1 MRNRLVV
8 RAAFAPL
15 VALAC
20 SVPASAAEIH
30 LETVAEGVWV
40 ARTHET
46 SRLGLNALVVDRDDG
61 LLVVDTLG
69 SPENASA
76 LLRRL
81 EQDGRKPV
89 RYLVFTHAHVDA
101 TGGASAFPEGVLRIA
116 SANAR
121 DAMADPASPIAQE
134 TKDRVGAGGT
144 WTEPPRRL
152 PVLTLFASTRL
163 EDPRN
168 PVEILPLYAGHSP
181 GDLAVIVGRAAVV
194 AAGDVVAGDRNPW
207 GGDADL
213 SAWIVALNT
222 LAKLS
227 PGVVVPL
234 RGETTDARGLRVQR
248 EALSWTKGQIERGYV
263 DALPS
268 EEIPIRVLASP
279 DLGRHFDLEASPSF
293 VESVVRAAHEAVKG
307 DRRKRG
313 LPE

>member
-1 MRNRLVV
+1 MGDRLV
-8 RAAFAPL
+8 RAACVPL

-20 SVPASAAEIH
+20 SLPAAAAEIH
-30 LETVAEGVWV
+30 LESVADGVWV
-40 ARTHET
+40 ARSHET
-46 SRLGLNALVVDRDDG
+46 ARLGLNALVVEREDG

-69 SPENASA
+69 TPDRAAA

-81 EQDGRKPV
+81 ERDGRKPV

-101 TGGASAFPEGVLRIA
+101 TGGASAFPDSVLRIG

-121 DAMADPASPIAQE
+121 AAMADPASPLARE
-134 TKDRVGAGGT
+134 TLDRVGAGGT

-152 PVLTLFASTRL
+152 PVLAVSASTRL

-181 GDLAVIVGRAAVV
+181 GDLAVIVAGAAVL

-207 GGDADL
+207 AGDADL
-213 SAWIVALNT
+213 AAWIVELNT

-234 RGETTDARGLRVQR
+234 RGELTDARGLRVQR
-248 EALSWTKGQIERGYV
+248 EAFTWTRGQIERGYV

-268 EEIPIRVLASP
+268 AEIPARVLASP
-279 DLGRHFDLEASPSF
+279 DLGRYFDLEASPSF
-293 VESVVRAAHEAVKG
+293 VETVVRAAHEAVKR